1 MIISRWSRSLLKLLL
16 DTCPHLKVLVT
27 SENKLLNNRFI
38 SVEGV
43 VEYPFVIVPLSLR
56 CAVKLFAKTTPILH
70 HSRLN
75 RRSFIRAFQ
84 PIIDADPNGRLY
96 SEALERFHKGIPSYI
111 IQMAGDSTFE
121 EVDALKRWAE
131 NMQASPH

>member
-1 MIISRWSRSLLKLLL
+1 MKLLL

-27 SENKLLNNRFI
+27 SENNLLNNKV
-38 SVEGV
+38 VEGV
-43 VEYPFVIVPLSLR
+43 VEYPFAIGPLSLH
-56 CAVKLFAKTTPILH
+56 CAVKLFAKTTPILL

-84 PIIDADPNGRLY
+84 HIIDDADPNGRLY

-131 NMQASPH
+131 NIQVSPH